1 MAAQHEAASRV
12 LRASVFGI
20 LGAAVRVRPII
31 YRTPGPS
38 PVDFDAWRHWEG
50 LARSFGLDGLELL
63 LVVELARRGGSLS
76 RADASEALAVEASEL
91 SRLINRAEE
100 DALVVRASGADRRCV
115 SLELLERG
123 WDVADEVLG
132 VDGGAAV
139 YEGIVSGAGLP
150 GGELATRCLVFN
162 RQLRKVRRDCSLTF
176 SQAACLT
183 AATQLSLRP
192 GDPSAPTQIERLTGI
207 PRTTARTA
215 LSCLAARG
223 FFS

>member
-1 MAAQHEAASRV
+1 M
-12 LRASVFGI
+12 
-20 LGAAVRVRPII
+20 GARHII
-31 YRTPGPS
+31 YRAAGQM
-38 PVDFDAWRHWEG
+38 PVDFDVWRRWER
-50 LARSFGLDGLELL
+50 LAGSFGLDELELL

-76 RADASEALAVEASEL
+76 RADVSEALAAGASEL

-100 DALVVRASGADRRCV
+100 DALVMRASGVDRRCV

-139 YEGIVSGAGLP
+139 CEGVASGAGLS
-150 GGELATRCLVFN
+150 GRELARRCVAVN
-162 RQLRKVRRDCSLTF
+162 RQLRKVRKDCSLTF

-183 AATQLSLRP
+183 AAAQLSLRP
-192 GDPSAPTQIERLTGI
+192 EDPSAATQIECLTGI
-207 PRTTARTA
+207 PRTTVRTA

-223 FFS
+223 FLS